1 MSQDYKPTIQLPQ
14 TGFAMKA
21 RLPER
26 EPEMLDRWKSMNLH
40 DRINATTKG
49 REVFIHHDGPPYAN
63 GNMHMG
69 HAFER
74 ALKDIVTRAHRM
86 LGKHVPAVPGWD
98 CHGLPIEW
106 KIEEKYRAA
115 GKNKDE
121 VPINEFRRECREF
134 AAHWVDVQREELK
147 RIGIE
152 TDWDNPYITMDFH
165 SEARIAE
172 ELMKFL
178 MNGGLYKSS
187 KPVMWSVVEKTAL
200 AEAEVEYHDHKS
212 TQIDVLFPVDTSSI
226 DALDGASIV
235 IWTTTPW
242 TIPGNRAIS
251 FGPSMDYSVIE
262 VTGIAED
269 SLAQAGEKL
278 ALAEVLLDDTCARAG
293 ISDYEIV
300 TQFRGAEL
308 EGTVCRHPWNGEGYD
323 FDVPLIGGDHVTT
336 ESGTGFVHTA
346 PGHGQEDYTAW
357 LAHGHRDIPET
368 VGPDGLYFDHVP
380 IFSGIH
386 VFKASA
392 PVCEALERVGGLLS
406 RASLTHSYPH
416 SWRSKAPLIFR
427 NTPQWFISMET
438 NDLRATALKEI
449 DRVRW
454 VPEAGQNRIRTMVE
468 SRPDWVVSRQRAWGV
483 PISVFVNKETGEP
496 LRDDAVNARIVDVM
510 KERGADAWF
519 DEDTAF
525 FLGANHDPD
534 DYEKVTDILD
544 VWFDSGCSHAFALE
558 DRDDLTSPAAL
569 YLEGSDQ
576 HRGWFQSSLLESCG
590 TRGCAPYNAV
600 LTHGFVLDAEGRK
613 MSKALGNTVAPQKVI
628 DQYGAD
634 VLRLWTASTDYVN
647 DVRIGDEIIKGQ
659 VEAYRKIRNTLRF
672 LLGNLDGF
680 SDDEKLAVESMPEL
694 ERFILHR
701 LWEIDRSMREAIEDF
716 EFLKIYQA
724 LYNFCILDLSAL
736 FFDIRKDAL
745 YCDAP
750 LAKRRRAARTVLY
763 EIFNCLTAWLAP
775 VLVFTAEEAWLERN
789 PGDDESVHLRT
800 FPDVPDAWRDD
811 ALAGKWEKVL
821 SLRRV
826 VTGALEVERR
836 EKRIGSSLQAAPLV
850 YVSEPN
856 YIAALAGIE
865 LAEISITSSATLL
878 AEAAPEEAFKLADV
892 SGVGVVSVEAEG
904 SKCAR
909 CWQILSDVGD
919 QPAHPDLC
927 GRCATAV
934 EK

>member
-1 MSQDYKPTIQLPQ
+1 MSQDYKSTIQLPQ
-14 TGFAMKA
+14 TEFAMKA

-40 DRINATTKG
+40 DKINSATEG
-49 REVFIHHDGPPYAN
+49 RELFIHHDGPPYAN

-134 AAHWVDVQREELK
+134 AAHWVDIQREELK

-200 AEAEVEYHDHKS
+200 AEAEVEYDDHKS
-212 TQIDVLFPVDTSSI
+212 TQIDVRFPVETTSV
-226 DALDGASIV
+226 DALSGASIV

-242 TIPGNRAIS
+242 TIPGNRAVS
-251 FGPSMDYSVIE
+251 YGPAMDYVVVE
-262 VTGIAED
+262 VTESADG
-269 SLAQAGEKL
+269 SLARAGEKL
-278 ALAEVLLDDTCARAG
+278 AFAEVLLGESLSRAG
-293 ISDYEIV
+293 V
-300 TQFRGAEL
+300 TGHEVVARFKGADL
-308 EGTVCRHPWNGEGYD
+308 EGTMCAHPWKGEGYD
-323 FDVPLIGGDHVTT
+323 FGVPLMSGDHVTT

-346 PGHGQEDYTAW
+346 PGHGQEDYMVW
-357 LAHGHRDIPET
+357 LAHGHREIPET
-368 VGPDGLYFDHVP
+368 VGPDGVYFDHVP
-380 IFSGIH
+380 LFAGLH
-386 VFKASA
+386 VFKADA

-406 RASLTHSYPH
+406 QGNLVHSYPH

-438 NDLRATALKEI
+438 NDLRDTALGEI

-454 VPEAGQNRIRTMVE
+454 IPEAGRNRIHAMVE

-483 PISVFVNKETGEP
+483 PITVFVNKESGEP
-496 LRDDAVNARIVDVM
+496 LRDEAVNARIVAVM
-510 KERGADAWF
+510 QEHGADIWF
-519 DEDTAF
+519 EEDSAF
-525 FLGANHDPD
+525 FLGDTYDPNG
-534 DYEKVTDILD
+534 YEKVTDILD
-544 VWFDSGCSHAFALE
+544 VWFDSGCSHAYVLE
-558 DRDDLTSPAAL
+558 DRPDLTSPASL

-590 TRGCAPYNAV
+590 TRGRAPYDAV
-600 LTHGFVLDAEGRK
+600 LTHGFVLDSEGRK
-613 MSKALGNTVAPQKVI
+613 MSKSLGNTVDPNKI
-628 DQYGAD
+628 IKQYGAD

-647 DVRIGDEIIKGQ
+647 DVRIGDEIVKGQ

-672 LLGNLDGF
+672 LLGNLNGF
-680 SDDEKLAVESMPEL
+680 SEVEKLPVDEMPEL
-694 ERFILHR
+694 ERYVLHR
-701 LWEIDRSMREAIEDF
+701 LWEIDGLMREAIENF

-736 FFDIRKDAL
+736 FFDIRKDSL
-745 YCDAP
+745 YCDTPTA
-750 LAKRRRAARTVLY
+750 ARRRAARTVLNEVY
-763 EIFNCLTAWLAP
+763 QCLTAWLAP
-775 VLVFTAEEAWLERN
+775 ILVFTAEEAWLALN
-789 PGDDESVHLRT
+789 PGDGESVHLRT
-800 FPDVPDAWRDD
+800 FPDVPAIWRDE
-811 ALAGKWEKVL
+811 ALAAKWENVRAI
-821 SLRRV
+821 RRV

-850 YVSEPN
+850 YVSQQDHMTSLE
-856 YIAALAGIE
+856 GID

-878 AEAAPEEAFKLADV
+878 NEAAPNESFKLDDV

-904 SKCAR
+904 SKCGR
-909 CWQILSDVGD
+909 CWQVLPDVGD
-919 QPAHPDLC
+919 YHDHPDLC
-927 GRCATAV
+927 GRCVTAV
-934 EK
+934 TD